1 MRNSL
6 RICALLLLSLPALAF
21 AQQNDE
27 QVLPV
32 EIART
37 QYEPPPASICID
49 VVVTDKAGK
58 PIRGLG
64 ASDFTLLD
72 NGQPEKVLSFQAV
85 DGTRSNPD
93 PPVEVILVIDAVN
106 QDRQQVSHT
115 ESEIEGFL
123 RQNNGLLTQPISI
136 YRLTGLRL
144 SASTLPSL
152 DGNALAK
159 EVARGMEPRIVSKEA
174 IRGIQAQL
182 TSEYAGMRN
191 NFSLQALGAIAIE
204 QRRKPGRK
212 LVLWMG
218 PGWPIENGANNSF
231 DWVTEF
237 ATRMREAR
245 ISLYSL
251 SEQPPSDGSPNYE
264 DSPQGVKSA
273 KYMQPG
279 NLALDVLAPQSGGRV
294 MVSPGLAGSI
304 RKSIEDASVYYT
316 LWFDPPRTNTVDEY
330 HELKVVVDQPKLNAR
345 TRTFYYDE
353 PVFYDQPKVVTE
365 RLTLDQL
372 EQRLTGAEESKDGEF
387 AQQLSAI
394 ELTERMSSL
403 ILASWKS
410 RMPGEKSRAALVAL
424 ADASVFLD
432 PTVEKTG
439 ADPKPDVQTQR
450 LMLSRTIDYLHKT
463 IPRLPDFFA
472 QRKMDIY
479 AEPPRKDDQT
489 WKTATDNRTLHRADT
504 VIATMLYRNGREQ
517 VDAEKAKVKLT
528 REEGS
533 LITKGT
539 FGPILSTVL
548 LDAARSSMTWSRW
561 DRGLEGP
568 RAVFR
573 FVVPRERSHYALA
586 FCCLTDMS
594 KNESFEQATGYHG
607 ELTIDPVT
615 GDILCLAVQADL
627 KPGMPILRADIMVE
641 YAPVSIGGKTYI
653 GPERSISI
661 TRRRTVS
668 ALHEWGQT
676 LRIFGPYVTMLSD
689 STFDDYHKFGSES
702 RILPDF
708 APVSDKQ

>member
-1 MRNSL
+1 MRNPL
-6 RICALLLLSLPALAF
+6 RICALLLLSLPALAST
-21 AQQNDE
+21 QQNDE
-27 QVLPV
+27 QV
-32 EIART
+32 EIVPT
-37 QYEPPPASICID
+37 QYEPPPARICVD

-85 DGTRSNPD
+85 DGSRSNPD

-106 QDRQQVSHT
+106 QDGQQVSRT

-136 YRLTGLRL
+136 YRLTGLGL

-159 EVARGMEPRIVSKEA
+159 EVARGKEPRLVSKVP

-191 NFSLQALGAIAIE
+191 NFSLQALGVIAIE

-218 PGWPIENGANNSF
+218 PGWPIGNGANNSF

-245 ISLYSL
+245 ISLYSF
-251 SEQPPSDGSPNYE
+251 SELPPSDGSPTDG
-264 DSPQGVKSA
+264 DSARGVKSA

-279 NLALDVLAPQSGGRV
+279 DLALDVLAPQSGGRV
-294 MVSPGLAGSI
+294 MVSAFGLAGSI
-304 RKSIEDASVYYT
+304 RKSVEDASFYYT
-316 LWFDPPRTNTVDEY
+316 LWFDPPRTNTVDEI
-330 HELKVVVDQPKLNAR
+330 HELKVVVNQPKLNAR
-345 TRTFYYDE
+345 TRTLYYDE
-353 PVFYDQPKVVTE
+353 PAFYDQPKVVTE
-365 RLTLDQL
+365 SLTLDQL

-387 AQQLSAI
+387 AQRLSAI
-394 ELTERMSSL
+394 ELTERMNSL
-403 ILASWKS
+403 ILASRKS

-432 PTVEKTG
+432 PPVEKTG
-439 ADPKPDVQTQR
+439 ADPKPDVPTQR
-450 LMLSRTIDYLHKT
+450 LMLSRTINYLRKT

-472 QRKMDIY
+472 QRTMDIY
-479 AEPPRKDDQT
+479 AEPSRKDDQT
-489 WKTATDNRTLHRADT
+489 WKTATDIRTLHRADT
-504 VIATMLYRNGREQ
+504 IIATMLYRNGREQ

-528 REEGS
+528 KEEGS

-539 FGPILSTVL
+539 FGPILSTVV
-548 LDAARSSMTWSRW
+548 LDAARSAMSWSRW

-573 FVVPRERSHYALA
+573 FVVPREKSHYALA

-594 KNESFEQATGYHG
+594 KNENFEQATGYHG

-615 GDILCLAVQADL
+615 GDILRLAVQADL
-627 KPGMPILRADIMVE
+627 KPGMPLLRADIMVE

-653 GPERSISI
+653 GPERSVSI
-661 TRRRTVS
+661 TRRRTAS

-676 LRIFGPYVTMLSD
+676 LRVFGPYVTMLSD